1 MREGKREM
9 KFTKIVATVNASTC
23 TPELLLAL
31 YKNGMDVVRFNT
43 AHMDVSELEH
53 AVTLVREVSEKIA
66 IMVDTK
72 GPNIRTGNLDAPLPL
87 SKGERVYVTG
97 RPAAESEAVQVNYA
111 AFAEEVPP
119 GSRIVCDDGA
129 VELHVLER
137 RGEMLLCE
145 AVHDGVLKNHK
156 SVNVP
161 DVELNADTLTEKD
174 RLFIEYAI
182 RHEID
187 YIAHSFV
194 RNAADVET
202 VRALLDAKKSPI
214 RIIAKIENRQGVK
227 NIAGILKAAD
237 GIMVARGDLGIE
249 IPLEEVP
256 LIQKEL
262 IRSCRKAGKPV
273 ITATQMLQSMQENPL
288 PTRAEVNDVAN
299 AVYDGTDAVMLSG
312 ETAQGRYPVEA
323 VSVMNR
329 IVEETEKSSQ
339 GFFNHIDGVDTEGDR
354 EYDFMIRTAVG
365 AAEALPL
372 RAIVCN
378 TAEGK
383 SARCC
388 AAYRPLVPIYAL
400 SYHRCVVRQ
409 LALVYGVY
417 AEYNEFMESTVELG
431 KETARRLIAEKWLR
445 PEDKVVMLSKNSL
458 ARETNNLICLGEVR
472 EFA

>member
-1 MREGKREM
+1 M
-9 KFTKIVATVNASTC
+9 
-23 TPELLLAL
+23 
-31 YKNGMDVVRFNT
+31 
-43 AHMDVSELEH
+43 
-53 AVTLVREVSEKIA
+53 
-66 IMVDTK
+66 
-72 GPNIRTGNLDAPLPL
+72 
-87 SKGERVYVTG
+87 
-97 RPAAESEAVQVNYA
+97 
-111 AFAEEVPP
+111 
-119 GSRIVCDDGA
+119 
-129 VELHVLER
+129 
-137 RGEMLLCE
+137 
-145 AVHDGVLKNHK
+145 LKNHK

-161 DVELNADTLTEKD
+161 DVELNTEALTEKD
-174 RLFIEYAI
+174 RRFIANAI
-182 RHEID
+182 ELELD

-194 RNAADVET
+194 RNAADIAA
-202 VRALLDAKKSPI
+202 VRELLDAGKSPV

-227 NIAGILKAAD
+227 NIDEILRAAD

-323 VSVMNR
+323 VSMMNR
-329 IVEETEKSSQ
+329 IVEEAEKSSA
-339 GFFNHIDGVDTEGDR
+339 GFFNHIDGVDTGGDR
-354 EYDFMIRTAVG
+354 EYDFMIRTAVD
-365 AAEALPL
+365 AAERLPI

-388 AAYRPLVPIYAL
+388 AAYRPPVPVYAL
-400 SYHRCVVRQ
+400 SYRRCVVRQ

-417 AEYNEFMESTVELG
+417 AEYNEFMESTVELS
-431 KETARRLIAEKWLR
+431 KETARRLIAEKRLR
-445 PEDKVVMLSKNSL
+445 PEDKVVMLSKNSQ
-458 ARETNNLICLGEVR
+458 ARETNNLLCLGEVR
-472 EFA
+472 EFV

>member
-1 MREGKREM
+1 M

-43 AHMDVSELEH
+43 AHMEVGEMDRAVAMVRRVSD
-53 AVTLVREVSEKIA
+53 KIA

-72 GPNIRTGNLDAPLPL
+72 GPNIRTANLTEPLALKQGDTVYMTGDAV
-87 SKGERVYVTG
+87 EA
-97 RPAAESEAVQVNYA
+97 PAGVQVNYP
-111 AFAEEVPP
+111 AFAAEVAP

-129 VELHVLER
+129 VELLVLARE
-137 RGEMLLCE
+137 GKMLKCT

-161 DVELNADTLTEKD
+161 DVELNTEALTEKD
-174 RLFIEYAI
+174 RRFIANAI
-182 RHEID
+182 ELELD

-194 RNAADVET
+194 RNAADIAAVSE
-202 VRALLDAKKSPI
+202 LLDAGKSSV

-227 NIAGILKAAD
+227 NIDEILRAAD

-323 VSVMNR
+323 VSMMNR
-329 IVEETEKSSQ
+329 IVEEAEKSSA
-339 GFFNHIDGVDTEGDR
+339 GFFNHIDGVDTGGDR
-354 EYDFMIRTAVG
+354 EYDFMIRTAVD
-365 AAEALPL
+365 AAERLPI

-388 AAYRPLVPIYAL
+388 AAYRPPVPVYAL
-400 SYHRCVVRQ
+400 SYRRCVVRQ

-417 AEYNEFMESTVELG
+417 AEYNEFMESTVELS
-431 KETARRLIAEKWLR
+431 KETARRLIAEKRLR
-445 PEDKVVMLSKNSL
+445 PEDKVVMLSKNSQ
-458 ARETNNLICLGEVR
+458 ARETNNLLCLGEVR
-472 EFA
+472 EFV

>member
-1 MREGKREM
+1 M

-23 TPELLLAL
+23 TRELLLAL

-43 AHMDVSELEH
+43 AHMEIPDLER
-53 AVTLVREVSEKIA
+53 AVALVRGVSDKIA

-72 GPNIRTGNLDAPLPL
+72 GPNIRTGNVDAPLPL
-87 SKGERVYVTG
+87 AKGERIGVTG
-97 RPAAESEAVQVNYA
+97 SPASAGPRVVLVNYPP
-111 AFAEEVPP
+111 FAEEVPA
-119 GSRIVCDDGA
+119 GARIVCDDGA
-129 VELHVLER
+129 LELLVRGRKDSVLE
-137 RGEMLLCE
+137 CE
-145 AVHDGVLKNHK
+145 AAREGVLKNHK
-156 SVNVP
+156 SINVP
-161 DVELNADTLTEKD
+161 DVELNAETLTEKD
-174 RLFIEYAI
+174 RRFIDYVV

-194 RNAADVET
+194 RNAEDVAA
-202 VRALLDAKKSPI
+202 VRALLDAGNSPC
-214 RIIAKIENRQGVK
+214 RIIAKIENRQGVR

-262 IRSCRKAGKPV
+262 IRSARKAGKPV
-273 ITATQMLQSMQENPL
+273 ITATQMLQSMEESPL

-323 VSVMNR
+323 VSMMTR
-329 IVEETEKSSQ
+329 IVEEAEKSSRS
-339 GFFNHIDGVDTEGDR
+339 FFNQIDVVDTDGDR
-354 EYDFMIRTAVG
+354 EYDFVIRAAVG
-365 AAEALPL
+365 AAEALDL

-378 TAEGK
+378 TGEGK

-388 AAYRPLVPIYAL
+388 AAYRPLVPIYAF
-400 SYHRCVVRQ
+400 SYRKHVVRQ

-417 AEYNEFMESTVELG
+417 AEYNAFVEEMLELG
-431 KETARRLIAEKWLR
+431 HETARRLIDGKRLR
-445 PEDKVVMLSKNSL
+445 PEEKIVMLSKNSP

-472 EFA
+472 EFI

>member
-1 MREGKREM
+1 M

-23 TPELLLAL
+23 TPELLMAL

-43 AHMDVSELEH
+43 AHMEVPELER
-53 AVTLVREVSEKIA
+53 AVALVRQVSDKIA

-72 GPNIRTGNLDAPLPL
+72 GPNIRTGNVESPVTLA
-87 SKGERVYVTG
+87 KGERIDVTG
-97 RPAAESEAVQVNYA
+97 DPAAAGPGVVLVNYP

-119 GSRIVCDDGA
+119 GARIVCDDGA
-129 VELHVLER
+129 LELLVLAREHSV
-137 RGEMLLCE
+137 LKCE
-145 AVHDGVLKNHK
+145 AAREGVLKNHK

-161 DVELNADTLTEKD
+161 DVELHAETLTEKD
-174 RLFIEYAI
+174 RRFVDYVI

-194 RNAADVET
+194 RNAEDVAA
-202 VRALLDAKKSPI
+202 VRSLLDAGGSPC
-214 RIIAKIENRQGVK
+214 RIIAKIENRQGVR
-227 NIAGILKAAD
+227 NIAEILAAAD

-262 IRSCRKAGKPV
+262 IRSSRRAGKPV
-273 ITATQMLQSMQENPL
+273 ITATQMLQSMEESPL

-323 VSVMNR
+323 VSMMTR
-329 IVEETEKSSQ
+329 IVEEAEKSSRS
-339 GFFNHIDGVDTEGDR
+339 FFNQIDGVDTDGDR
-354 EYDFMIRTAVG
+354 EYDFMIRAAVG
-365 AAEALPL
+365 AAEALDL

-378 TAEGK
+378 TGEGK

-388 AAYRPLVPIYAL
+388 AAYRPLVPIYAF
-400 SYHRCVVRQ
+400 SYRKHVVRQ

-417 AEYNEFMESTVELG
+417 AEYNEFIEGMVELG
-431 KETARRLIAEKWLR
+431 HETARRLIDEKRLL
-445 PEDKVVMLSKNSL
+445 PEERIVMLSKNSP

-472 EFA
+472 EFI